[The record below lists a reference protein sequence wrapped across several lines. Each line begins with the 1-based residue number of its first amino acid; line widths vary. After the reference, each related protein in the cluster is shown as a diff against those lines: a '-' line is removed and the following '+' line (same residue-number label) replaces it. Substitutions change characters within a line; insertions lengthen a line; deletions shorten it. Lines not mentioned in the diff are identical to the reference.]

1 MLVSALSCDFQ
12 EQPENS
18 PGPVWK
24 SGRKDL
30 HFEGG
35 SLLSLG
41 VTAMDPGA
49 GPPAGLL
56 FMTRA
61 GVLGLE
67 VTWIRAS
74 LLVP

>member
-49 GPPAGLL
+49 GPPAGLP

-74 LLVP
+74 LLIP